1 MANESEHGSST
12 PTLTDEQ
19 VLTLLHGLPADAQT
33 VALHALAAWT
43 ERDAHTGPLG
53 WVLGL
58 HYVERARG
66 HTACYIDV
74 GPQHHNPGK
83 IAHGGIAF
91 TLADSAMGAA
101 VYTLLEAGQR
111 CATIEL
117 KINYL
122 APVVEGRTTATA
134 NVISKRRHTA
144 VVTSEVHDKDG
155 ELVAIAQGTFAIMHP
170 TSAPNPPAAG
180 DS

>member
-1 MANESEHGSST
+1 MNT
-12 PTLTDEQ
+12 PNDEQ
-19 VLTLLHGLPADAQT
+19 VLQILHDLPPDTQT
-33 VALHALAAWT
+33 VALQALAAWA
-43 ERDAHTGPLG
+43 ERDPHTGPLG
-53 WVLGL
+53 WLLGL
-58 HYVERARG
+58 HYVERTRG
-66 HTACYIDV
+66 RTACYIDI

-122 APVVEGRTTATA
+122 APVVDGRTTATA

-144 VVTSEVHDKDG
+144 VVIAEVHDKDG
-155 ELVAIAQGTFAIMHP
+155 ELVALAQGTFAIIHA
-170 TSAPNPPAAG
+170 SQRPPEG